1 MGKQNEKGEIDL
13 AEEFGQGTINTL
25 FLKSLP
31 RKGKGIDFETVY
43 GPKTN
48 IGTGRTII
56 QVLKENQDG
65 K

>member
-1 MGKQNEKGEIDL
+1 MGKQNEKGE
-13 AEEFGQGTINTL
+13 
-25 FLKSLP
+25 
-31 RKGKGIDFETVY
+31 GIDFETVY

-48 IGTGRTII
+48 IETGRTII